1 MNFIIYIIGVILT
14 LLILFKISNINENF
28 KDIIN
33 DDKNIAILI
42 LIGVPMLSWIGVF
55 ILVSAYNKENNHQ

>member
-42 LIGVPMLSWIGVF
+42 LIGVPMLSWLGVI
-55 ILVSAYNKENNHQ
+55 ILVSAYNEE

>member
-28 KDIIN
+28 KDIIY

-42 LIGVPMLSWIGVF
+42 LIGVPMLSWIGVI
-55 ILVSAYNKENNHQ
+55 ILVSAYNKE

>member
-42 LIGVPMLSWIGVF
+42 LIGVPMLSWIGVI
-55 ILVSAYNKENNHQ
+55 ILVSAYNKE

>member
-42 LIGVPMLSWIGVF
+42 LIGVPMLSWLGVI
-55 ILVSAYNKENNHQ
+55 ILVSAYNKE

>member
-42 LIGVPMLSWIGVF
+42 LIGVPMLSWIGVI
-55 ILVSAYNKENNHQ
+55 ILVSAYNEE